1 MHPLNRVLLI
11 LAALCALGLPPAAA
25 LAASCGERITLA
37 THGDTRSSYAYAV
50 PATGQAPKA
59 VLLLLAGGGG
69 HLRLDA
75 QGCPRALTGNSLVR
89 SLPLFQAQGYATALL
104 DAPSDHEGEDGLG
117 GFRTAPEH
125 AQDLGRVIADL
136 RQRSGGLP
144 VWVIGTSRGAI
155 SAAHAAS
162 RLQGR
167 AAPDGVVLTS
177 PVTAGNPRGSK
188 AWVAQSVFDLPLEA
202 ITMPLL
208 VIGHAQD
215 KCLRSPASENARIL
229 VRASSARKQLVQV
242 EGGPGRAGLSAVEAC
257 EGRSPHGFVE
267 QEAEVA
273 AGIARFIRGQPY

>member
-1 MHPLNRVLLI
+1 MRLLNRLLVTIAAVCVLAGSPASV
-11 LAALCALGLPPAAA
+11 LAT
-25 LAASCGERITLA
+25 SCGERVTLA
-37 THGDTRSSYAYAV
+37 THGSTRSSYAYVAP
-50 PATGQAPKA
+50 PAPQA
-59 VLLLLAGGGG
+59 VLLLFPGGGG

-136 RQRSGGLP
+136 RQRSGLP

-162 RLQGR
+162 RLQGQ

-177 PVTAGNPRGSK
+177 PVTVGNPRGSK
-188 AWVAQSVFDLPLEA
+188 AWVAQTVFDLPLEA
-202 ITMPLL
+202 ITIPLL

-215 KCLRSPASENARIL
+215 KCLRSPAAENERIL
-229 VRASSARKQLVQV
+229 ARASSARKQLVQV
-242 EGGPGRAGLSAVEAC
+242 DGGPGRAGLSAVEAC

-273 AGIARFIRGQPY
+273 AGIVRFIRGAPY

>member
-1 MHPLNRVLLI
+1 MRLLNRVLAVI
-11 LAALCALGLPPAAA
+11 VAICALAGPPASV
-25 LAASCGERITLA
+25 LAASCGERVTLA
-37 THGDTRSSYAYAV
+37 THGDTRSSYAYVA
-50 PATGQAPKA
+50 PAAPQA

-104 DAPSDHEGEDGLG
+104 DAPSDHEGEDGLS
-117 GFRTAPEH
+117 GFRTAPGH

-136 RQRSGGLP
+136 RQRSGLP

-155 SAAHAAS
+155 SAANAAS
-162 RLQGR
+162 QLSGL

-188 AWVAQSVFDLPLEA
+188 AWVAQTVFDLPLEA
-202 ITMPLL
+202 ITVPLL

-215 KCLRSPASENARIL
+215 KCLRSPAAENERIL
-229 VRASSARKQLVQV
+229 ARASSARKQLVTV

-273 AGIARFIRGQPY
+273 AGIARFIRGEPY

>member
-1 MHPLNRVLLI
+1 MRLLNRVLI
-11 LAALCALGLPPAAA
+11 SLAALCAWGLPPTAA
-25 LAASCGERITLA
+25 LAARCGERITLA
-37 THGDTRSSYAYAV
+37 THGDTRSSYAYGA
-50 PATGQAPKA
+50 PAAGQAAQA
-59 VLLLLAGGGG
+59 VLLLLAGGNG

-89 SLPLFQAQGYATALL
+89 SLPLFQSQGYATALL

-125 AQDLGRVIADL
+125 AQDLGRVITDL

-162 RLQGR
+162 RLQGH

-229 VRASSARKQLVQV
+229 ARVASVRKQLVQV

-273 AGIARFIRGQPY
+273 AGIARFIRGGRY

>member
-1 MHPLNRVLLI
+1 MRSLNRVLVVV
-11 LAALCALGLPPAAA
+11 AAVCALGGLPVSVQAT
-25 LAASCGERITLA
+25 SCGERVTLA
-37 THGDTRSSYAYAV
+37 THGDTRSNYAYVA
-50 PATGQAPKA
+50 PAAGKAPQA
-59 VLLLLAGGGG
+59 VLLLLVGGGG

-89 SLPLFQAQGYATALL
+89 SLPLFQAQGYVTALL
-104 DAPSDHEGEDGLG
+104 DAPTDHEGEDGLG

-162 RLQGR
+162 RLQGG

-177 PVTAGNPRGSK
+177 PVTAGNPRGNK

-202 ITMPLL
+202 ITIPLL
-208 VIGHAQD
+208 VVGHAQD
-215 KCLRSPASENARIL
+215 KCLRSPASENERIVAR
-229 VRASSARKQLVQV
+229 VSSTRKQLVQV

-273 AGIARFIRGQPY
+273 AGIVRFIRGGRY

>member
-1 MHPLNRVLLI
+1 MPTLNRVLAVI
-11 LAALCALGLPPAAA
+11 TAICALVGPSSSV
-25 LAASCGERITLA
+25 LAASCGERVTLA
-37 THGDTRSSYAYAV
+37 THGDTRSSYAYV
-50 PATGQAPKA
+50 APPGAQA
-59 VLLLLAGGGG
+59 VLLLLVGGGG

-89 SLPLFQAQGYATALL
+89 SLQLFQAQGYATALL

-125 AQDLGRVIADL
+125 VQDLGRVIADL
-136 RQRSGGLP
+136 RQRSGLP

-162 RLQGR
+162 RLQGSV
-167 AAPDGVVLTS
+167 APDGVVLTS

-202 ITMPLL
+202 ITVPLL

-215 KCLRSPASENARIL
+215 KCLRSPAAENERIL
-229 VRASSARKQLVQV
+229 ARASSARKQLVQV
-242 EGGPGRAGLSAVEAC
+242 DGGPGRAGLSAVEAC

-273 AGIARFIRGQPY
+273 AGIVRFIRGGRY

>member
-1 MHPLNRVLLI
+1 MRLLNRILTIIVLFPA
-11 LAALCALGLPPAAA
+11 LAGLPASV
-25 LAASCGERITLA
+25 LAASCGERVTLA
-37 THGDTRSSYAYAV
+37 THGDTRSSYAYVA
-50 PATGQAPKA
+50 PAAPQA

-117 GFRTAPEH
+117 GFRTAPGH
-125 AQDLGRVIADL
+125 TQDLGRVIADL
-136 RQRSGGLP
+136 RQRSGLP
-144 VWVIGTSRGAI
+144 VWVVGTSRGAI
-155 SAAHAAS
+155 SAANAAS
-162 RLQGR
+162 GLKGGV
-167 AAPDGVVLTS
+167 APDGVVLTS
-177 PVTAGNPRGSK
+177 PVTAGNPRGIK
-188 AWVAQSVFDLPLEA
+188 AWVAQTVFDLPLEA
-202 ITMPLL
+202 ITVPLL

-215 KCLRSPASENARIL
+215 KCLRSPASQNERIL
-229 VRASSARKQLVQV
+229 ARASSARKQLVTV

-273 AGIARFIRGQPY
+273 AGIARFIRGGRY

>member
-1 MHPLNRVLLI
+1 MMRQLLSLLACALAL
-11 LAALCALGLPPAAA
+11 LAAPA
-25 LAASCGERITLA
+25 LAAGCGTLISLA
-37 THGDTRSSYAYAV
+37 THGDTRTHYSYV
-50 PATGQAPKA
+50 PPAAGHASPVA
-59 VLLLLAGGGG
+59 LLLLAGGGG

-89 SLPLFQAQGYATALL
+89 SLPLFQAQGLATALL
-104 DAPSDHEGEDGLG
+104 DAPSDHEGEDGLA
-117 GFRTAPEH
+117 GFRVTVEH
-125 AQDLGRVIADL
+125 AQDLGRAIADL
-136 RQRSGGLP
+136 RARSGLP

-162 RLQGR
+162 RLQGA

-188 AWVAQSVFDLPLEA
+188 AWVAQTVFDLPLEA
-202 ITMPLL
+202 ITIPLL
-208 VIGHAQD
+208 VIGHVQD
-215 KCLRSPASENARIL
+215 KCLRSPASENERIL

-242 EGGPGRAGLSAVEAC
+242 AGGPGRAGLSAVEAC

-273 AGIARFIRGQPY
+273 AGIVRFIRGERY

>member
-1 MHPLNRVLLI
+1 MCHLNRI
-11 LAALCALGLPPAAA
+11 LAIIVAICALAGLPASV
-25 LAASCGERITLA
+25 LAASCGERVTLA
-37 THGDTRSSYAYAV
+37 THDNTRSSYAYV
-50 PATGQAPKA
+50 PPATGQAPQA

-136 RQRSGGLP
+136 RQRSGLP

-167 AAPDGVVLTS
+167 DAPDGVVLTS

-188 AWVAQSVFDLPLEA
+188 AWVAQTVFDLPLEA
-202 ITMPLL
+202 ITIPLL

-215 KCLRSPASENARIL
+215 KCLRSPASENERIL
-229 VRASSARKQLVQV
+229 VRASSARKQLVRV

-273 AGIARFIRGQPY
+273 AGIVRFIRGGRY

>member
-1 MHPLNRVLLI
+1 MHSLNRVLAVLVVFPALAGLPASV
-11 LAALCALGLPPAAA
+11 LAAN
-25 LAASCGERITLA
+25 CGERVTLA
-37 THGDTRSSYAYAV
+37 THGDTRSSYAYVA
-50 PATGQAPKA
+50 PAAPQA

-69 HLRLDA
+69 HLRLDV

-117 GFRTAPEH
+117 GFRTAPGH
-125 AQDLGRVIADL
+125 VQDLGRVIADL
-136 RQRSGGLP
+136 RQRSGLP

-162 RLQGR
+162 RLQGG

-188 AWVAQSVFDLPLEA
+188 AWVAQTVFDLPLEA
-202 ITMPLL
+202 ITVPLL

-215 KCLRSPASENARIL
+215 KCLRSPASQNERIL
-229 VRASSARKQLVQV
+229 ARASSARKQLVTV

-257 EGRSPHGFVE
+257 EGRSPHGFIE
-267 QEAEVA
+267 QEADVA
-273 AGIARFIRGQPY
+273 AGIARFIRGARY